1 MTVRVKVSSH
11 LLEYIP
17 GPRKPSGDSELEVTE
32 GTTVAELLNM
42 LGLPD
47 ELEIVTVVN
56 DVYCSDRN
64 KVVKDGDSLQIMPL
78 IAGG

>member
-1 MTVRVKVSSH
+1 MIVRVKVSPH

-17 GPRKPSGDSELEVTE
+17 GPRKLSGDSELEVAE
-32 GTTVAELLNM
+32 GTTVTELLNM
-42 LGLPD
+42 LNLPD

-56 DVYCSDRN
+56 DVYYSDRN
-64 KVVKDGDSLQIMPL
+64 RVVKDGDSLQVMPL